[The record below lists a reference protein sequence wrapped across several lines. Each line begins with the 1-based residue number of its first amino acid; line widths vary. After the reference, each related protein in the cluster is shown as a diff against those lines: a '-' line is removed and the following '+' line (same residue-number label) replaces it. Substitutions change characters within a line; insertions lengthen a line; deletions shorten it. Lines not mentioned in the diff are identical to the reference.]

1 MKKLI
6 YLVLSV
12 LCAISGMPDVSFY
25 DTLEISQTLLPQLDR
40 HRLLDLIRY
49 FGIAKTERHRAGRC
63 RTDGTGIRAPEA
75 NISFIKTYKAI

>member
-25 DTLEISQTLLPQLDR
+25 DTLEISDTP
-40 HRLLDLIRY
+40 
-49 FGIAKTERHRAGRC
+49 AA
-63 RTDGTGIRAPEA
+63 A
-75 NISFIKTYKAI
+75 

>member
-25 DTLEISQTLLPQLDR
+25 DTLENLSDTP
-40 HRLLDLIRY
+40 
-49 FGIAKTERHRAGRC
+49 AA
-63 RTDGTGIRAPEA
+63 A
-75 NISFIKTYKAI
+75 